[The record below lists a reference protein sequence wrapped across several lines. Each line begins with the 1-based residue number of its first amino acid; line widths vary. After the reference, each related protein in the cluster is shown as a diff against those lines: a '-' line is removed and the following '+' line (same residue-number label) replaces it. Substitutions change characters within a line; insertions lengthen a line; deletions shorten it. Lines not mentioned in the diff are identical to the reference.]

1 MGTVDP
7 RLVDL
12 NVFESIREFARWQ
25 DGALCAE
32 EDGIL
37 LVSGGSDSPLGYTNC
52 AARVDP
58 RTPARV
64 VLERAR
70 DFFGDQDRGFTLWIR
85 TPVDADLERAAIERG
100 LLPVSESPWMVL
112 SSALETKPLADGAR
126 LERVKTE
133 AGIADAASVNREAYQ
148 SLAFSPDNVDAIYAR
163 RDRILEP
170 TSSVFVVYREDRP
183 VATAMTLHT
192 VGVGGV
198 YWVGTREAER
208 ARGYGEACT
217 RAAVNAG
224 FEAGARVVT
233 LQATRMGES
242 LYRRLGFRTV
252 SAHRWL
258 LAASAKSLSMLTM
271 AVEWLESVPLLA
283 LA

>member
-1 MGTVDP
+1 MDGADP
-7 RLVDL
+7 RLLDL

-25 DGALCAE
+25 HGALCTE

-58 RTPARV
+58 NTPADL
-64 VLERAR
+64 VLERALG
-70 DFFGDQDRGFTLWIR
+70 FFGDQDRGFTLWTR
-85 TPVDADLERAAIERG
+85 VPLDEDLEKAALERG
-100 LLPVSESPWMVL
+100 LRPVSESPWMVL
-112 SSALETKPLADGAR
+112 SSALEAKPLADGAR
-126 LERVKTE
+126 LVRVKDE
-133 AGIADAASVNREAYQ
+133 AGIADAAAVNREAYQ
-148 SLAFSPDNVDAIYAR
+148 SLAFSADDVDAIYAR

-183 VATAMTLHT
+183 VATAITLHT
-192 VGVGGV
+192 AGVGGV
-198 YWVGTREAER
+198 YWVGTRDAER

-217 RAAVNAG
+217 RAAANAG

-258 LAASAKSLSMLTM
+258 LAASAKAVSMLTV
-271 AVEWLESVPLLA
+271 AVEWLESFPA
-283 LA
+283 LAFV